1 MTWLV
6 LAEHGVSRF
15 SFRDFYASRARRI
28 IPALLAMCMFMLTA
42 GWFFLSPLEYKQL
55 GGDAAASAGF
65 LSNIRYFQQAGYFEP
80 AASERW
86 LLHTWSLSVE
96 WQFYLIYP
104 LAIGAI
110 RLVFGADRR
119 ILILS
124 IWCSLLASFG
134 LSMAVGNLRPSA
146 DFYLLPTRA
155 WEMLAGA
162 LVYLHSPIFE
172 RWRSS
177 RFLVH
182 TLDLC
187 GLSIIVGAAA
197 AFDSNSVWP
206 GYRAAVP
213 VMGAILVLAA
223 SNAKSPITGN
233 RLAQAIGTWSY
244 SIYLWHWPLV
254 TLLRDDS
261 GLFRRSCRSLGIGGS
276 VAAGW
281 LSYRFFEQP
290 MRRGSAKLSNHAQ
303 LAAAAI
309 MCSCAAFAAVLVDT
323 RDGMPERYT
332 GPRANEIRS
341 LRASLGRFRLSAVL
355 RWVGRLRQVTT
366 VPNRRTRRSLD
377 YFHRRQPRR
386 TVLAV
391 VHSVA
396 FDLFRIHD
404 LRNLRRL
411 PASAEHRPG

>member
-1 MTWLV
+1 MIFRKDINGLRAIAVVCRFISLRHSDFFGGFAGVDVFFVISGYLMTWLV

-254 TLLRDDS
+254 TLLRDDTE
-261 GLFRRSCRSLGIGGS
+261 LFRRILRFSASAGPWPPGGS
-276 VAAGW
+276 PIDFLNSPCAEARQNYPTT
-281 LSYRFFEQP
+281 LS
-290 MRRGSAKLSNHAQ
+290 S
-303 LAAAAI
+303 
-309 MCSCAAFAAVLVDT
+309 
-323 RDGMPERYT
+323 
-332 GPRANEIRS
+332 
-341 LRASLGRFRLSAVL
+341 
-355 RWVGRLRQVTT
+355 RLRQSCAHVRLSRLFWSI
-366 VPNRRTRRSLD
+366 PAMACRS
-377 YFHRRQPRR
+377 
-386 TVLAV
+386 AIG
-391 VHSVA
+391 A
-396 FDLFRIHD
+396 
-404 LRNLRRL
+404 
-411 PASAEHRPG
+411 ASK